1 MDYRNAYKHKHICIV
16 ELICV
21 KTEQISER
29 TVGNVNLL
37 LEIIV
42 SIGRN
47 KKIQSTIIENIYLN
61 IYRNLGGYRNL
72 YKL

>member
-1 MDYRNAYKHKHICIV
+1 MNLLIKIVDYRNAYKHKHICIV

-21 KTEQISER
+21 KTGQISER
-29 TVGNVNLL
+29 TVGNVNLP

-47 KKIQSTIIENIYLN
+47 KTYHSIYIVSACNIT
-61 IYRNLGGYRNL
+61 
-72 YKL
+72 